1 MRPEL
6 VGHSPF
12 RESAPSA
19 LGRMFG
25 YVKPDVEALRAE
37 LKKLLASWEYAFA
50 MGHSCTLGDHP
61 DHRAVRRRVADLRA
75 LLAEHGD

>member
-1 MRPEL
+1 M
-6 VGHSPF
+6 
-12 RESAPSA
+12 
-19 LGRMFG
+19 
-25 YVKPDVEALRAE
+25 KPDVEALRAE